1 MSRARA
7 ILGVFLLILY
17 LFALTGE
24 RPFESHLAYY
34 YDILI
39 NIGINVILAVSL
51 NLVNGYT
58 GQFSLGH
65 AGFMAVGA
73 YAAGSWT
80 NHLSPVLTNFLA
92 GSNGILTFV
101 VKPFPFLQPF
111 AIPTVVADNLD
122 LVIAT
127 MFGGFLAALAGLAV
141 GIPSLRLRG
150 DYLAIVTLGFGEII
164 RTLIL
169 NIDFLGAARGMS
181 VTGTYTNMFWT
192 FGIAAVAIY
201 IVLGLV
207 NSTYGRGFLTVRDD
221 EVAAEAM
228 GINTTKYK
236 VIAFVVGAFFAGT
249 AGSLFAHYTGYLT
262 PEGFNFFK
270 SVDVVVMVILGG
282 MGSTVGVILAA
293 ILLTILPELLR
304 ALAHTDFVPAFQK
317 AFEGVIP
324 IHLPPLQGLLENRL
338 ILYSLLLIIMMLT
351 RPQGLFGDLAGSRK
365 RVASAASKEGA
376 ASPASK

>member
-7 ILGVFLLILY
+7 TLAVVLILLF
-17 LFALTGE
+17 LFALFVE
-24 RPFESHLAYY
+24 RPFSTHYAYY

-73 YAAGSWT
+73 YAAGSWST
-80 NHLSPVLTNFLA
+80 HLGPVIINFLA
-92 GSNGILTFV
+92 GEKGILT
-101 VKPFPFLQPF
+101 PLLQPVGLQ
-111 AIPTVVADNLD
+111 AAVGDNVSLVV
-122 LVIAT
+122 AT
-127 MFGGFLAALAGLAV
+127 MFGGVLAAIAGLAV

-181 VTGTYTNMFWT
+181 VTGTYTNVFWT
-192 FGIAAVAIY
+192 FGCAAISIY
-201 IVLGLV
+201 VVLGLV

-249 AGSLFAHYTGYLT
+249 AGSLYAHFTGFLT

-282 MGSTVGVILAA
+282 MGSTVGVVLAA
-293 ILLTILPELLR
+293 ILLTILPEVLR
-304 ALAHTDFVPAFQK
+304 ALAHTDFVPTFQSSLESVLK
-317 AFEGVIP
+317 

-338 ILYSLLLIIMMLT
+338 ILYSLLLIILMLT
-351 RPQGLFGDLAGSRK
+351 RPQGLFGDLSGSRK
-365 RVASAASKEGA
+365 RVA
-376 ASPASK
+376 PAPLPPK

>member
-7 ILGVFLLILY
+7 ILGGFLLFLFV
-17 LFALTGE
+17 FALTADH
-24 RPFESHLAYY
+24 PFSSYLSYY

-80 NHLSPVLTNFLA
+80 VHLGPVLTNFLA

-101 VKPFPFLQPF
+101 LKPFPFLQSF
-111 AIPTVVADNLD
+111 ALPTVVANNLD
-122 LVIAT
+122 LLIAT
-127 MFGGFLAALAGLAV
+127 LFGGFLAALAGLAV

-181 VTGTYTNMFWT
+181 VPGSYTNMFWT
-192 FGIAAVAIY
+192 FGIAAAAIY

-293 ILLTILPELLR
+293 TLLTILPEVLR

-317 AFEGVIP
+317 AVEGVIP

-351 RPQGLFGDLAGSRK
+351 RPQGLFGDIAGSRK
-365 RVASAASKEGA
+365 RVASSASKQPV
-376 ASPASK
+376 ASSASK

>member
-1 MSRARA
+1 MSRART
-7 ILGVFLLILY
+7 ILAVFVSFLL
-17 LFALTGE
+17 LFALTFE
-24 RPFESHLAYY
+24 RPFSSHLAYY

-39 NIGINVILAVSL
+39 NIGINIILAVSL

-73 YAAGSWT
+73 YAAGSWAD
-80 NHLSPVLTNFLA
+80 HLSGGLINFLGGPNGVLTLV
-92 GSNGILTFV
+92 L
-101 VKPFPFLQPF
+101 KPFPMLQPF
-111 AIPTVVADNLD
+111 GIPIALADNFEL
-122 LVIAT
+122 LVAT
-127 MFGGFLAALAGLAV
+127 LFGGLLAAVAGLAV

-181 VTGTYTNMFWT
+181 VTGTYTNVFWT
-192 FGIAAVAIY
+192 FGFAAVAIY

-282 MGSTVGVILAA
+282 MGSTAGVILAA

-304 ALAHTDFVPAFQK
+304 ALAHTDFVPAFQSGL
-317 AFEGVIP
+317 EGVIK

-338 ILYSLLLIIMMLT
+338 ILYSLLLIILMLT

-365 RVASAASKEGA
+365 RVFSSAAK
-376 ASPASK
+376 